1 MILFQLM
8 ATVDSITTNGTLLI
22 HLNNYVFD
30 NETLDTLIQSI
41 NTCVLTPLTATPGV
55 GELVLAK
62 FNNLYYR
69 ARLLEFYNKQV

>member
-1 MILFQLM
+1 MFQLK
-8 ATVDSITTNGTLLI
+8 ATVDTITSNGALLI

-30 NETLDTLIQSI
+30 NETLDTVIQSI
-41 NTCVLTPLTATPGV
+41 NTCVLTPLNATPGV

-69 ARLLEFYNKQV
+69 ARILEFYNNQV